1 MLKQSHLL
9 STKWFIANL
18 AIPIPYPYPLSLSK
32 ALESKLFNNVLLFTR
47 TLHAAGLSVTPAQ
60 TADFFDALLLVDIGK
75 RNQVYHAARSLL
87 VNRQEQLRLFDTIFN
102 FFWRKANGTSSL
114 AGQKTPLAP
123 RHKRPQQHQYAA
135 MLMARAIGKTDQD
148 IEMVDKA
155 GSFSD
160 ADMLQRKEFAAMTA
174 EELDTVKRLIQQMRW
189 DVSKRITRRRVGAK
203 SGNRLDLRAGMRS
216 AAKFGGVPAELAF
229 SQRKIKE
236 RPIVLLADISGSM
249 EKYSRLVL
257 QFFYSVAQSH
267 KNVESFV
274 FGTRLTRITGDLKLK
289 NIDRAVDQA
298 AREVRDWNGGTRIG
312 ESFATFNRDWS
323 RRVLRRGAIVI
334 VVSDGW
340 ERGDSGQLV
349 REMRYLQ
356 HRCHRLVWLNPL
368 SGRQTYEAKVEGMA
382 AALPFIDDF
391 LPIHNLQSLDEL
403 AKHLEKLK

>member
-1 MLKQSHLL
+1 MNN
-9 STKWFIANL
+9 F
-18 AIPIPYPYPLSLSK
+18 
-32 ALESKLFNNVLLFTR
+32 LFKNILLFTR
-47 TLHAAGLSVTPAQ
+47 TLHAAGLNITPTQ
-60 TADFFDALLLVDIGK
+60 TTDFLDALLLIDIGN

-102 FFWRKANGTSSL
+102 FFWRKMSAPSTL
-114 AGQKTPLAP
+114 KAQKTPVAP
-123 RHKRPQQHQYAA
+123 RHKRPKQHQYAA
-135 MLMARAIGKTDQD
+135 MLMARAIGKTDQE

-155 GSFSD
+155 ETYSD
-160 ADMLQRKEFAAMTA
+160 ADMLQRKEFAQMTP
-174 EELDTVKRLIQQMRW
+174 EELDQVKRLIQQMRW
-189 DVSKRITRRRVGAK
+189 DVSMRVTRRRIVAK
-203 SGNRLDLRAGMRS
+203 NGDQLNLRKGMRS
-216 AAKFGGVPAELAF
+216 AVKHGGVPAELSF
-229 SQRKIKE
+229 SKRKIKE

-312 ESFATFNRDWS
+312 ESFATFNQDWS

-340 ERGDSGQLV
+340 ERGDSGQLI

-356 HRCHRLVWLNPL
+356 HRCYRLVWLNPL

-382 AALPFIDDF
+382 AALPHIDDF
-391 LPIHNLQSLDEL
+391 LPIHNLQSLNEL
-403 AKHLEKLK
+403 ATHLEKLK

>member
-1 MLKQSHLL
+1 MVRE
-9 STKWFIANL
+9 N
-18 AIPIPYPYPLSLSK
+18 
-32 ALESKLFNNVLLFTR
+32 ALRNTHHVVSNYLFNNVLLFTR
-47 TLHAAGLSVTPAQ
+47 TLHAAGLNITPTQ
-60 TADFFDALLLVDIGK
+60 TTDFLDALTLIDIRN

-87 VNRQEQLRLFDTIFN
+87 VNRREQMRLFETIFN
-102 FFWRKANGTSSL
+102 FFWRKMANPSGL
-114 AGQKTPLAP
+114 AKQKTPLAP
-123 RHKRPQQHQYAA
+123 RHKRPKQHQYAA
-135 MLMARAIGKTDQD
+135 MLMARAIGKTDQE

-155 GSFSD
+155 ETYSD
-160 ADMLQRKEFAAMTA
+160 ADMLQQKEFAQMTG
-174 EELDTVKRLIQQMRW
+174 EELDQVKRLIQQMKW
-189 DVSKRITRRRVGAK
+189 DISKRITRRRVQAK
-203 SGNRLDLRAGMRS
+203 SGHHLDLRNGMRS
-216 AAKFGGVPAELAF
+216 ATKYGGVPLELAY
-229 SQRKIKE
+229 QKRKIKE

-249 EKYSRLVL
+249 EKYSRLML

-312 ESFATFNRDWS
+312 ESFATFNREWA
-323 RRVLRRGAIVI
+323 RRVIRRGAIVI

-340 ERGDSGQLV
+340 ERGDSGLLV

-382 AALPFIDDF
+382 AALPYVDDF
-391 LPIHNLQSLDEL
+391 LPIHNLQSLKEL
-403 AKHLEKLK
+403 AEHLEKLK

>member
-1 MLKQSHLL
+1 M
-9 STKWFIANL
+9 
-18 AIPIPYPYPLSLSK
+18 
-32 ALESKLFNNVLLFTR
+32 
-47 TLHAAGLSVTPAQ
+47 
-60 TADFFDALLLVDIGK
+60 
-75 RNQVYHAARSLL
+75 YHAARSLL
-87 VNRQEQLRLFDTIFN
+87 VNRREQMRLFETIFN
-102 FFWRKANGTSSL
+102 FFWRKANVASPL
-114 AGQKTPLAP
+114 AKQKTPLAP
-123 RHKRPQQHQYAA
+123 RHKRPKQHQYAA
-135 MLMARAIGKTDQD
+135 MLMARAIGKTDQE

-155 GSFSD
+155 ETYSD
-160 ADMLQRKEFAAMTA
+160 ADMLQQKEFAQMTG
-174 EELDTVKRLIQQMRW
+174 EELDQVKRLIQQMTW
-189 DVSKRITRRRVGAK
+189 DISKRITRRRVQAK
-203 SGNRLDLRAGMRS
+203 SGHQLDLRNGMRS
-216 AAKFGGVPAELAF
+216 ATKYGGVPLELAY
-229 SQRKIKE
+229 QKRKIKE

-249 EKYSRLVL
+249 EKYSRLML

-312 ESFATFNRDWS
+312 ESFATFNREWA
-323 RRVLRRGAIVI
+323 RRVIRRGAIVI

-340 ERGDSGQLV
+340 ERGDSGLLV

-382 AALPFIDDF
+382 AALPYVDDF
-391 LPIHNLQSLDEL
+391 LPIHNLQSLKEL